1 MLENRTFFVQIFMW
15 TSGSFKKLRNLKLVS
30 PASWNI
36 YMETKK
42 DEKYLGDIIMND
54 GKNTKNIKARSDK
67 GEQIVT
73 MFE

>member
-1 MLENRTFFVQIFMW
+1 
-15 TSGSFKKLRNLKLVS
+15 
-30 PASWNI
+30 
-36 YMETKK
+36 METKK

-73 MFE
+73 MLEGVCFNPFRFEELSLSEFYFNKL